1 MDSKGDHGEALPSL
15 KSLMKLKKKYD
26 APDVMSL
33 PEGYKSNTDKERL
46 YLWSAENFKR
56 QVRHKY
62 PTLKPLCLTSKNECG
77 TEKLT
82 MTFLKVLYSTVFPVF
97 YSKTVFSY
105 RQPFCLILISSI
117 WMKCPSLS
125 VTFCITKLKNTRECY
140 GLPPMFWQPRL
151 ATVWRSVIFWSA
163 FFLDL
168 VTELMLFADG
178 LMKPPQ
184 KWIGLLINV
193 HFYSKNLPRKI
204 QILLI
209 L

>member
-82 MTFLKVLYSTVFPVF
+82 MTFLKVLYSTVFF
-97 YSKTVFSY
+97 
-105 RQPFCLILISSI
+105 
-117 WMKCPSLS
+117 
-125 VTFCITKLKNTRECY
+125 FCI
-140 GLPPMFWQPRL
+140 
-151 ATVWRSVIFWSA
+151 
-163 FFLDL
+163 
-168 VTELMLFADG
+168 LF
-178 LMKPPQ
+178 
-184 KWIGLLINV
+184 
-193 HFYSKNLPRKI
+193 
-204 QILLI
+204 
-209 L
+209 

>member
-82 MTFLKVLYSTVFPVF
+82 MTFLKVLYLT
-97 YSKTVFSY
+97 
-105 RQPFCLILISSI
+105 
-117 WMKCPSLS
+117 
-125 VTFCITKLKNTRECY
+125 
-140 GLPPMFWQPRL
+140 G
-151 ATVWRSVIFWSA
+151 
-163 FFLDL
+163 FFLYFIVKL
-168 VTELMLFADG
+168 YFLTG
-178 LMKPPQ
+178 
-184 KWIGLLINV
+184 N
-193 HFYSKNLPRKI
+193 HFTIFSSL
-204 QILLI
+204 QLG
-209 L
+209 